1 MFGLIVFFK
10 FYIKCPWKHIPQI
23 CLWENF
29 AEKLCRLFAF
39 LSSWCFS
46 CSLCVVLAGSVDTQ
60 GQPLLMCCS
69 VRYSWL
75 GDGCKSTDK
84 MTFSLMNDGQGGHY
98 FELLA
103 KLCADTTVWFCMA
116 AGVLFGS
123 WKIFTVN
130 SLRFTLQLYDKRE
143 KYIKMG
149 KKGMEDGWKQLKM
162 GDGVKEYKWE
172 G

>member
-1 MFGLIVFFK
+1 MQYYLFDMFGLIVFFRVL
-10 FYIKCPWKHIPQI
+10 YQMPLEVHTRN
-23 CLWENF
+23 LLRNG
-29 AEKLCRLFAF
+29 LFFCISLF
-39 LSSWCFS
+39 LTFHLQ

-60 GQPLLMCCS
+60 GQPSLMCCS

-103 KLCADTTVWFCMA
+103 KLCADTVVWFCMG

-123 WKIFTVN
+123 WKF
-130 SLRFTLQLYDKRE
+130 L
-143 KYIKMG
+143 
-149 KKGMEDGWKQLKM
+149 W
-162 GDGVKEYKWE
+162 
-172 G
+172 